1 MNFLRKTL
9 LFFIF
14 SVLFTVNTA
23 DAVVPEV
30 PERPYAYVMD
40 LANIITPD
48 VERTLN
54 LYLGELERKTTAQ
67 IVILT
72 ILSLEGESIEDFSIR
87 LAEKWKIGQKDKDN
101 GVIITVSLRDRKYR
115 FEIGYGLEGILPDGF
130 VGTLGRRY
138 FVPYF
143 RQGKF
148 SEGILRATVAIAE
161 RIASSEGVT
170 LSIPEGVRVVQVQKR
185 KVGALEAVAGV
196 LFFIIAA
203 WLFIR
208 HPRLFLFM
216 LLLSG
221 TGRRGGWYSGGGFGG
236 GGFGGFGGG
245 GGGGFGGGGASGGW

>member
-1 MNFLRKTL
+1 MNFLKKTL
-9 LFFIF
+9 LLAVFF
-14 SVLFTVNTA
+14 VLFTINTA

-40 LANIITPD
+40 LADIITPD

-72 ILSLEGESIEDFSIR
+72 LLSLEGESIEDFSIR
-87 LAEKWKIGQKDKDN
+87 LAEKWKVGQKGKDN

-115 FEIGYGLEGILPDGF
+115 FEIGYGLEGALPDSF

-148 SEGILRATVAIAE
+148 SEGIMRATIAIAE
-161 RIASSEGVT
+161 RIANSEGVSLT
-170 LSIPEGVRVVQVQKR
+170 LPQGVRVVHVQK
-185 KVGALEAVAGV
+185 KVGVLEVVGGL

-203 WLFIR
+203 WLFIK
-208 HPRLFLFM
+208 HPRLFLFI